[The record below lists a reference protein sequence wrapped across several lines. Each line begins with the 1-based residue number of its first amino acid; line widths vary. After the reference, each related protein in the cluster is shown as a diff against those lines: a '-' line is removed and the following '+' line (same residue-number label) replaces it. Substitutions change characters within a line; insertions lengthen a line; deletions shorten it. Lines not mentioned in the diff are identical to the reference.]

1 MNQHTLDKMLAPRC
15 GLPDVISP
23 KDRTNNRG
31 GNNNLRNKPLEYN
44 APGKPRFQIVPNQRV
59 QLIK

>member
-44 APGKPRFQIVPNQRV
+44 APGKPRFSDSP
-59 QLIK
+59 